1 MQILIRKP
9 RAAPLDLRRV
19 RSLARRLLRAENCP
33 ASSEVSILF
42 TDDGEITGLNKAYRG
57 EDQPTDVLA
66 FSQIEG
72 EPVPEEEGEEH
83 LLGDV
88 VISVDTAA
96 RQADELGHG
105 LDEEIDVLVAHGI
118 LHLLGYDDQT
128 PDAKK
133 EMFARQE
140 RVLRAESW

>member
-1 MQILIRKP
+1 M
-9 RAAPLDLRRV
+9 

-33 ASSEVSILF
+33 AGSEVSILF
-42 TDDGEITGLNKAYRG
+42 TDDGEIAGLNKAYRG
-57 EDQPTDVLA
+57 DDRPTDVLA

-72 EPVPEEEGEEH
+72 ESLPEEEGEEH

-118 LHLLGYDDQT
+118 LHLLGYDDET

-133 EMFARQE
+133 KMFERQNE
-140 RVLRAESW
+140 ILEVEG